1 MPGSIHTRYR
11 SGLIAVV
18 GRPNVGKSTLLNRLI
33 GQKISITSRK
43 PQTTRHRITGILT
56 REDAQYIFVD
66 TPGFQTRHGGAL
78 NRILNRSVV
87 QSLDA
92 ADAVLFVIE
101 AMRYNNRDREVLEL
115 LPERPVVLVMN
126 KIDRLESK
134 TELLP
139 LIQKISKEFSF
150 AGIVP
155 VSAQKGTQLAELL
168 ETVRGLLPENP
179 ALYPEDA
186 ITDRNERFLAAE
198 ELREKIFQLSGEEV
212 PYAVS
217 VTVDE
222 FKMER
227 GLRRIQASIIVD
239 KPGQKAILIGAKGEK
254 LKTIATRARK
264 DMEKLFGGKVFL
276 QVWVKVKSGWADDAQ
291 ALKKLGYE

>member
-18 GRPNVGKSTLLNRLI
+18 GRPNVGKSTLLNRLV

-56 REDAQYIFVD
+56 RKDAQYIFVD
-66 TPGFQTRHGGAL
+66 TPGFQTRRGGAL

-101 AMRYNNRDREVLEL
+101 AMRYDNHDRKVLEL

-276 QVWVKVKSGWADDAQ
+276 QVWVKVKSGWAGDTQ

>member
-1 MPGSIHTRYR
+1 MPGLMHTPYR

-56 REDAQYIFVD
+56 RENAQYVFID

-78 NRILNRSVV
+78 NRILNRSVI
-87 QSLDA
+87 QCLAA
-92 ADAVLFVIE
+92 ADVVVFVIE
-101 AMRYNNRDREVLEL
+101 ALRYGNRDREVLKL
-115 LPERPVVLVMN
+115 LPKRPVVLVMN
-126 KIDRLESK
+126 KIDRLQSK

-139 LIQKISKEFSF
+139 LIQKISKEFEF
-150 AGIVP
+150 ASIVP
-155 VSAQKGTQLAELL
+155 ISAQNNAQFTDLL
-168 ETVRGLLPENP
+168 ETIRGLLPENP
-179 ALYPEDA
+179 ALYPDDA
-186 ITDRNERFLAAE
+186 VTDRNERFLAAE
-198 ELREKIFQLSGEEV
+198 QLREKIFRLSGEEV

-217 VTVDE
+217 VIVDE

-239 KPGQKAILIGAKGEK
+239 KPGQKAILIGTKGEK
-254 LKTIATRARK
+254 LRTIATQARE

-276 QVWVKVKSGWADDAQ
+276 RVWVKVKSGWAGDAQ
-291 ALKKLGYE
+291 ELKKLGYG

>member
-1 MPGSIHTRYR
+1 MPGLMHTLYR

-56 REDAQYIFVD
+56 RDNAQYVFID

-78 NRILNRSVV
+78 NRILNRSVI
-87 QSLDA
+87 QCLAA
-92 ADAVLFVIE
+92 ADVVVFVIE
-101 AMRYNNRDREVLEL
+101 ALRYGNRDREVLKL
-115 LPERPVVLVMN
+115 LPKRPVVLVMN
-126 KIDRLESK
+126 KIDRLQRK

-139 LIQKISKEFSF
+139 LIQKISKEFEF

-155 VSAQKGTQLAELL
+155 VSAQNNAQFTDLL
-168 ETVRGLLPENP
+168 ETIRDLLPENP
-179 ALYPEDA
+179 ALYPDDA
-186 ITDRNERFLAAE
+186 VTDRNERFLAAE
-198 ELREKIFQLSGEEV
+198 QLREKIFRLSGEEV

-217 VTVDE
+217 VIVDE

-254 LKTIATRARK
+254 LRTIATQARE

-276 QVWVKVKSGWADDAQ
+276 RVWVKVKSGWAGDAQ
-291 ALKKLGYE
+291 ELKKLGYG

>member
-1 MPGSIHTRYR
+1 MPGLMHTPYR
-11 SGLIAVV
+11 SGMIAVV

-56 REDAQYIFVD
+56 RDNAQYVFID

-78 NRILNRSVV
+78 NRILNRSVI
-87 QSLDA
+87 QCLAA
-92 ADAVLFVIE
+92 ADVVVFVIE
-101 AMRYNNRDREVLEL
+101 ALRYGNRDRDVLKL
-115 LPERPVVLVMN
+115 LPKRPVVLVMN
-126 KIDRLESK
+126 KIDRLQSK
-134 TELLP
+134 AELLP
-139 LIQKISKEFSF
+139 LIQNISKEFEF

-155 VSAQKGTQLAELL
+155 VSAQNNAQFTDLL
-168 ETVRGLLPENP
+168 ETIRDLLPENP
-179 ALYPEDA
+179 ALYPDDA
-186 ITDRNERFLAAE
+186 VTDRSERFLAAE
-198 ELREKIFQLSGEEV
+198 QLREKIFRLSGEEV

-217 VTVDE
+217 VIVDE

-254 LKTIATRARK
+254 LRTIATQARE

-276 QVWVKVKSGWADDAQ
+276 RVWV
-291 ALKKLGYE
+291 